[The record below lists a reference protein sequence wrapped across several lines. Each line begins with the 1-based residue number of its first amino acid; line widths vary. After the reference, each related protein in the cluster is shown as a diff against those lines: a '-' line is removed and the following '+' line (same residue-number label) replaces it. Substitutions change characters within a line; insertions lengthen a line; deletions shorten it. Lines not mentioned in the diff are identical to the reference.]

1 MDADVRDKILCLVE
15 DYAKVLP
22 QPEFREA
29 YEYLLVGC
37 SVHECSFTFHH

>member
-1 MDADVRDKILCLVE
+1 MRDKILCLVE

-29 YEYLLVGC
+29 YEYLLVGAGLQR
-37 SVHECSFTFHH
+37 V